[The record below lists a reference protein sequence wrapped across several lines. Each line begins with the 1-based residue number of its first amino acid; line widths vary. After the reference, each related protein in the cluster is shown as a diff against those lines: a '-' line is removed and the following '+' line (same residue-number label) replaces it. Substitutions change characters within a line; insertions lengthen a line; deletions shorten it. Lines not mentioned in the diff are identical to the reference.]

1 MILNDRISFEVVYLI
16 VAVKNIFNNLYS
28 QKLGGLS
35 KLGLDE
41 KQVVVKI
48 TASNEP
54 VALSSKKNN
63 KHLTEKL
70 DGKCFDNVDSK
81 PSLGEKR
88 TSSLGLKDTSK
99 SNGGLHSISRDKT
112 LPQAKENENGVNK
125 ASLAKQKSSSKLSHC
140 SSDGL
145 EMVGISKIGG
155 NVSIDK
161 TILKSKINS
170 EMGER
175 DIVGVS
181 DRQINRRLGEG
192 NTSEKEKYGTSS
204 AKTTNNV
211 KNRRDFDDGD
221 VKEVPSKKLKIDTTS
236 VKLSGDKLA
245 DRQINKR
252 LEERKASFKEKYGVS
267 CTKITNHVQN
277 RRNYDD
283 DVKEAPSKKL
293 KIDTMQ
299 TKLSSGKLRKELSTT
314 SPNSEHKQDC
324 SVSDV
329 TQRPDVVSCK
339 TSTLI
344 LSC

>member
-1 MILNDRISFEVVYLI
+1 MSVIFHDRIYFEVVYLI

-28 QKLGGLS
+28 QKLGGFS

-41 KQVVVKI
+41 KQVGVKV
-48 TASNEP
+48 TESNEA

-63 KHLTEKL
+63 KHLIEKL
-70 DGKCFDNVDSK
+70 DGKCFDNVDFK

-112 LPQAKENENGVNK
+112 LPQAKEKENGVNK
-125 ASLAKQKSSSKLSHC
+125 ASLVKQKSSSKLSHC

-145 EMVGISKIGG
+145 EIVGMSKIGG

-161 TILKSKINS
+161 TVLKSKFDS
-170 EMGER
+170 EMGGR
-175 DIVGVS
+175 NVVGVS
-181 DRQINRRLGEG
+181 DRHINKRLGEG
-192 NTSEKEKYGTSS
+192 NTSEKDKYNFSS

-211 KNRRDFDDGD
+211 KNRRDVD

-236 VKLSGDKLA
+236 VKLSSDKLA
-245 DRQINKR
+245 DMQINKR

-267 CTKITNHVQN
+267 SRTNHVQN
-277 RRNYDD
+277 QRNHDD

-293 KIDTMQ
+293 KIDTMH
-299 TKLSSGKLRKELSTT
+299 TKLSSGKLRKESSTT
-314 SPNSEHKQDC
+314 SPNLEHKQDY
-324 SVSDV
+324 SVTDV